1 MSEVI
6 EFDQYNRVKPAPPV
20 VFVDMIE
27 DQLEPEEGFGA
38 RDTDAVLA
46 KCRLL
51 LEEARMRHW
60 PVAFV
65 RSPAPNFRGYPRRAS
80 RWIEGFEPR
89 RSDMIFE
96 RTGTSCY
103 SNDQFASAMDG
114 AGRVYVIAG
123 FSADSVCMSTL
134 MEAAAHDHF
143 VGLVRDGSST
153 RPLPGYGAAES
164 HRAVVAVASR
174 YATIVTAEHW
184 IEVATGKAQPAQPK
198 QNVSSLR

>member
-6 EFDQYNRVKPAPPV
+6 EFDQYHRVKPAPPL

-27 DQLEPEEGFGA
+27 DQLEPEEGFGR
-38 RDTDAVLA
+38 RDAEAVLA

-65 RSPAPNFRGYPRRAS
+65 RSPAPSFPGYPRRAS

-89 RSDMIFE
+89 RTDMIFE
-96 RTGTSCY
+96 RNGDSCY

-114 AGRVYVIAG
+114 AGRVFVVAG
-123 FSADSVCMSTL
+123 FSGESTCL
-134 MEAAAHDHF
+134 STVMDAAAHDHF
-143 VGLVRDGSST
+143 VGLVCDASAT
-153 RPLPGYGAAES
+153 RPLPGYDAAKS

-184 IEVATGKAQPAQPK
+184 IEVAAGTAQPEQARP
-198 QNVSSLR
+198 NVSNLR